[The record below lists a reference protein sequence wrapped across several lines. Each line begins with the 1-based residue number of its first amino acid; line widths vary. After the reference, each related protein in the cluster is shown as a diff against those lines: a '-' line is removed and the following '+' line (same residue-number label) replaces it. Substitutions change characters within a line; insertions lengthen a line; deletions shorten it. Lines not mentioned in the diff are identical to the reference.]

1 MRALILAAG
10 RGSRMGSLG
19 DARPKCLIELA
30 GKPLIAR
37 QVAAL
42 RNGGA
47 TTVGIVRGYRA
58 EMIYCPTVKHFD
70 NPRWPE
76 TNMVMSLAVADEW
89 LLSEPVIVSYGDIFF
104 RDEVVRGLAAAD
116 QDLVVAYDSEWR
128 GLWSRRF
135 IDPLVDAETFR
146 VDGAGHLVEIGGKTV
161 RISEI
166 QGQYMGLLKFT
177 PNAWK
182 AVGAILAGLSAHAR
196 DQLDMTSLL
205 RRLLRK
211 NFVIGTYA
219 TSGNWGEVDGPTD
232 LAIYESMIRNGEM
245 VLDT

>member
-19 DARPKCLIELA
+19 DARPKCLLELA

-37 QVAAL
+37 QVTAL

-58 EMIYCPTVKHFD
+58 EMIHYPKVKYFH
-70 NPRWPE
+70 NPRWRE
-76 TNMVMSLAVADEW
+76 TNMVMSLAAADEW
-89 LLSEPVIVSYGDIFF
+89 LRSEPVIISYGDIFF
-104 RDEVVRGLAAAD
+104 RKEVVRGIAGAD
-116 QDLVVAYDSEWR
+116 QDLVVAYDLQWR
-128 GLWSRRF
+128 PLWDRRF
-135 IDPLVDAETFR
+135 IDPLVDAESFR
-146 VDGAGHLVEIGGKTV
+146 IDRTGQLVEIGGKAV

-177 PNAWK
+177 PKAWK
-182 AVGAILAGLSAHAR
+182 AVGAVLAGLSPHAR

-205 RRLLRK
+205 RTLLGK
-211 NFVIGTYA
+211 KFVIGTHA
-219 TSGNWGEVDGPTD
+219 TSGNWGEVDGPND
-232 LAIYESMIRNGEM
+232 LAIYESMISNGEM
-245 VLDT
+245 ILDN